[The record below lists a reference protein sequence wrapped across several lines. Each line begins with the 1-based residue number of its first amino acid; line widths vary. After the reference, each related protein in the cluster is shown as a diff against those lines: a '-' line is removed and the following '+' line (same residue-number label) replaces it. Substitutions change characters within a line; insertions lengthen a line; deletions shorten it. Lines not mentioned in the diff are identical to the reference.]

1 MKAITY
7 TSDQAPFPPD
17 AGAQKATY
25 RRMARSAEPQIIEQV
40 DGGAET
46 RSELNR
52 LLEDA
57 KGQEF
62 DTLVVT
68 STDRLSE
75 APEVRQ
81 QIIDTLTQAGVTIK
95 TRPPELDAAFSSSLS
110 DDLTYYEG
118 VGDEGNEAR

>member
-25 RRMARSAEPQIIEQV
+25 RRMARSTEPHIEQV

-75 APEVRQ
+75 DPEVRQ

-95 TRPPELDAAFSSSLS
+95 TRPPELDAAFSSSLT
-110 DDLTYYEG
+110 DDLTSYEG